1 MKMSYIIFRKELLDT
16 IRDRRT
22 IISMIVV
29 PLLLIPLLITISSRM
44 FISQT
49 VEAREK
55 ILTVGL
61 LTHGNA
67 PDLRSMLLADDR
79 IQLKENITADSARY
93 LIEADHMDAFI
104 EIEPDFDSHIANLNT
119 GTITL
124 YFKST
129 GDRSIEKGRVLR
141 YIEKFE
147 RELLADRLHSLHLDE
162 SIVRTVDIRE
172 RNLATARDIMA
183 DVIGGLLPYMFIIF
197 CFMGGMYPAIDLAA
211 GEKERGTLETLLT
224 SPASRFEILMGKFGV
239 VALAGILTAI
249 LGIVG
254 LYIGF
259 TQVKEIPT
267 ELVRTI
273 LGLLEPQSIILLL
286 SLLFPL
292 TIFFASVLLSLS
304 IYAKSYKEAQS
315 IISPMMIV
323 VIVPAFLGML
333 PGVTLNTTTAL
344 IPILN
349 VSLMTKAII
358 AGTVTPGLLIT
369 VYLSLILFAGFGLV
383 ICSRIFNRESV
394 IFR

>member
-29 PLLLIPLLITISSRM
+29 PLLLIPLLISISSRM
-44 FISQT
+44 YISQA

-55 ILTVGL
+55 TLTVGL
-61 LTHGNA
+61 LTYDNA
-67 PDLRSMLLADDR
+67 GELRSMLLTDDR
-79 IQLKENITADSARY
+79 IHLKENVKTDSALY
-93 LIEADHMDAFI
+93 LIEADHMDIFI
-104 EIEPDFDSHIANLNT
+104 EIEPNFDQYIANLQS
-119 GTITL
+119 GTITV

-129 GDRSIEKGRVLR
+129 DDRSIEKERVIKYVR
-141 YIEKFE
+141 EFE
-147 RELLADRLHSLHLDE
+147 QKLMADRLQSLGLDE
-162 SIVRTVDIRE
+162 SVVRTIDINE
-172 RNLATARDIMA
+172 RNLATIKERLAE
-183 DVIGGLLPYMFIIF
+183 VIGGLLPYMFIIF

-224 SPASRFEILMGKFGV
+224 SPARRLEILIGKFGV
-239 VALAGILTAI
+239 VALTGILTAI

-259 TQVKEIPT
+259 TQVQEIPT

-358 AGTVTPGLLIT
+358 AGTVKPGILVT
-369 VYLSLILFAGFGLV
+369 VYLSLILFAGLSLI
-383 ICSRIFNRESV
+383 ICSRIFNRESI